1 MIYVSLAIVLA
12 ILAGV
17 ILFITRPFFGAED
30 EEEFPGDIPGEEVDN
45 EDYQAILKR
54 IRELDFDHQLGKV
67 SSEDYSSLRDE
78 LKHAA
83 AECLQRVREVSLIED
98 GKAK

>member
-17 ILFITRPFFGAED
+17 ILFITRPFFGAGD
-30 EEEFPGDIPGEEVDN
+30 EEEFPGDVPGEEVDN

-67 SSEDYSSLRDE
+67 SAEDYTALRDE

-83 AECLQRVREVSLIED
+83 AECLQRVREVSLTED
-98 GKAK
+98 GKAE